1 MKKQLES
8 LKQNQLFGVK
18 IMAQRYGASFSTDH
32 DNYGEILNVFPVED
46 DWQGF
51 RHVGYMSVPTEL
63 AQKIESK
70 ELTIKEVATILNEES
85 FL

>member
-1 MKKQLES
+1 MKKQRES
-8 LKQNQLFGVK
+8 YNKIKHFGVQ
-18 IMAQRYGASFSTDH
+18 IMAQRYGASFSTEKH
-32 DNYGEILNVFPVED
+32 NYGEILNIFPVED